1 MKKYLVI
8 LLLLSISSANADGI
22 KLSCIPNEP
31 VCQNCSNFQ
40 TLFPL
45 EEFSTNTESLDIE
58 ADESEILDGT
68 YLLNGDVVIN
78 SESLYLA
85 ADNVEVSSVNDEILA
100 TGNVRFQDEAYLI
113 TSDLLSA
120 TRDKDEN
127 LVTTATNANYQDY
140 ITGLGGANG
149 NTETIYKTSSN
160 AVSYTHLTLPTILL
174 V

>member
-1 MKKYLVI
+1 MKKYLIFLVLI
-8 LLLLSISSANADGI
+8 LSHFSVNAEGV

-68 YLLNGDVVIN
+68 YLLNGDVEIN

-85 ADNVEVSSVNDEILA
+85 ADNVEVSSINDEILA

-113 TSDLLSA
+113 SSDLLSA

-127 LVTTATNANYQDY
+127 L
-140 ITGLGGANG
+140 I
-149 NTETIYKTSSN
+149 K
-160 AVSYTHLTLPTILL
+160 VSIESKIKKK
-174 V
+174 